1 MKVVWTESATSQLQG
16 IHDYI
21 AETSPEY
28 ALRMID
34 RLTRRSIQIADFPF
48 SGRMVPEYE
57 QNELREVLDGLT
69 GLSIRLIQHNR
80 ESKYWLLFMVRESGS
95 ELQTKS
101 DGEMTY
107 AQRQSERHHHG
118 LRSARFW

>member
-1 MKVVWTESATSQLQG
+1 MKVLWTESALSQLQA

-48 SGRMVPEYE
+48 SGRVVPEYE
-57 QNELREVLDGLT
+57 LNEVRELIESPYRIIYLIEPAQSRVEVLAVV
-69 GLSIRLIQHNR
+69 H
-80 ESKYWLLFMVRESGS
+80 GS
-95 ELQTKS
+95 RKR
-101 DGEMTY
+101 DIDDDIH
-107 AQRQSERHHHG
+107 R
-118 LRSARFW
+118 

>member
-1 MKVVWTESATSQLQG
+1 MKVLWTESALSQLQA

-34 RLTRRSIQIADFPF
+34 RLTRRSIQIAEFPF

-57 QNELREVLDGLT
+57 LNEVREMLEWPYRIIYLIQSSQSRVEVLAVV
-69 GLSIRLIQHNR
+69 H
-80 ESKYWLLFMVRESGS
+80 GS
-95 ELQTKS
+95 
-101 DGEMTY
+101 
-107 AQRQSERHHHG
+107 RQQIG
-118 LRSARFW
+118 PLGQ